1 MTSVAGEGCTP
12 NTSIAV
18 GTASFESG
26 GKSGKLVKVALHPG
40 TAASSVKVYAG
51 QTATGN
57 PIAQLVAPASGAS
70 VINDFAQFTPFYTN
84 GYTVVV
90 AGTGATADV
99 YTKPLN

>member
-12 NTSIAV
+12 NTNIAV

-26 GKSGKLVKVALHPG
+26 GKSGKLVKLVLHP
-40 TAASSVKVYAG
+40 AAAACSAKVYAG

-57 PIAQLVAPASGAS
+57 PIAQLVGAASGSS
-70 VINDFAQFTPFYTN
+70 VECDFAQFTPFYTN